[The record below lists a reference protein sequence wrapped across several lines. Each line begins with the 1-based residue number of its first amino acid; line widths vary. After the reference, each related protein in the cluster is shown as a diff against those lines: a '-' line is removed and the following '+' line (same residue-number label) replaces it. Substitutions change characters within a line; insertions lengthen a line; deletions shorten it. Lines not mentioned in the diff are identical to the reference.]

1 MIKNKVYRLKQ
12 ATEVAKGMPLP
23 AGQEIEVVMNVV
35 YVNGHMVPPVHQP
48 LFLNWL
54 SKNPSLFE
62 DDTRT
67 W

>member
-1 MIKNKVYRLKQ
+1 MIQNRVYRLKVD
-12 ATEVAKGMPLP
+12 ALVTKDMPLK
-23 AGQEIEVVMNVV
+23 ASQEIEVVMNVV